1 MIFILERSRIG
12 MRSVHYVGDRGKQSA
27 YNFIQDA
34 ADRIVGRPQITTDA
48 HRPYLQAVLYLC
60 PN

>member
-1 MIFILERSRIG
+1 